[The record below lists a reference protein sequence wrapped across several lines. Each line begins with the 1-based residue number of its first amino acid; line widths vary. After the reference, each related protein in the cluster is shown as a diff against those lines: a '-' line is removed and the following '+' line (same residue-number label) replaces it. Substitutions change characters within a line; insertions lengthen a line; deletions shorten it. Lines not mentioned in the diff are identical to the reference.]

1 MINHTATKM
10 RIIKAPKHR
19 GEEKLKI
26 RTKNNERLNHTMTL
40 LFGKNKIDELLVK
53 LTKRNRKT
61 T

>member
-26 RTKNNERLNHTMTL
+26 RTKNNERINHTMTL
-40 LFGKNKIDELLVK
+40 LFGKIRLMNS
-53 LTKRNRKT
+53 
-61 T
+61 